1 MTMETSNLKTATGP
15 LATAALLTALTAVAA
30 WLKIP
35 FPLVPITLQTLF
47 TYAAGLL
54 LKPRMA
60 FVSQAAVLILG
71 LLGVP
76 VFAGGAG
83 PHYVLQPTFGYL
95 LAMPL
100 SAYAIAQVR
109 KDPISILSSVKALVV
124 GIAIIFSI
132 GVLWLYANVHVVL
145 QQKMAVS
152 TAVWSGCIIFI
163 PGELCKG
170 FLAAWIAQKYNKI
183 SKESRS

>member
-1 MTMETSNLKTATGP
+1 MA
-15 LATAALLTALTAVAA
+15 AAALLAALTAIGA
-30 WLKIP
+30 WIKIP

-95 LAMPL
+95 LAMPI
-100 SAYAIAQVR
+100 SAFAIAKTGKEV
-109 KDPISILSSVKALVV
+109 PSIFSNMKALVL
-124 GIAIIFSI
+124 GIVIIFSL
-132 GVLWLYANVHVVL
+132 GVLWLYASVHIVL
-145 QQKMAVS
+145 QQNMAFS
-152 TAVWSGCIIFI
+152 TAVWSGCIIFLPSEI
-163 PGELCKG
+163 GKG
-170 FLAAWIAQKYNKI
+170 LVAAWIAQKLHKI
-183 SKESRS
+183 AKESKS